1 MRVGRRELR
10 RRGGTLLQSSIL
22 INFYCTVAIDFESA
36 SPQVYSVLSSANLS
50 INICAVGLCG
60 VCAQA
65 TQDLIEA
72 AATKWREV
80 EGDYRDD
87 ITAVVVRLP
96 CFPE

>member
-1 MRVGRRELR
+1 VQAGDKFIVLASDGVWEFVKS
-10 RRGGTLLQSSIL
+10 QE
-22 INFYCTVAIDFESA
+22 AIDIVNTSLEE
-36 SPQVYSVLSSANLS
+36 
-50 INICAVGLCG
+50 GTMK
-60 VCAQA
+60 A

-87 ITAVVVRLP
+87 ITAVVIRLP